1 MKRPH
6 RRAHLLMWLILGPVA
21 LATVVVAATSL
32 QPSSTTVEALPQ
44 VLEGAR

>member
-21 LATVVVAATSL
+21 LATVVISATML
-32 QPSSTTVEALPQ
+32 QPTDTVVDALPSI
-44 VLEGAR
+44 LEEAR